1 MSSAIGRIPRAA
13 TALVCGFVILALVGC
28 AGERVTV
35 CPAVGY
41 IHTLSV
47 ELTGDA
53 SQIAEVRVCDRDGGC
68 SYLDQG
74 TQPVDASSF
83 PLVTGGSPTEI
94 PTPRGEELSLYTAR
108 GSDNSWSFQMANTPE
123 GGIITAYFADG
134 AIAAEAAA
142 DFDWQQVGGITE
154 CGGPAE
160 AGPIVFALN

>member
-1 MSSAIGRIPRAA
+1 MAVACAVVGVS
-13 TALVCGFVILALVGC
+13 TLVGC
-28 AGERVTV
+28 TGDWNRVCT
-35 CPAVGY
+35 AVGY

-74 TQPVDASSF
+74 TRPVDASSF

-94 PTPRGEELSLYTAR
+94 PAPTGEELSLYSAR

-134 AIAAEAAA
+134 AIAAEASA
-142 DFDWQQVGGITE
+142 DFEWQQVGGTTG
-154 CGGPAE
+154 CGGPTE
-160 AGPIVFALN
+160 AGPIVLALN